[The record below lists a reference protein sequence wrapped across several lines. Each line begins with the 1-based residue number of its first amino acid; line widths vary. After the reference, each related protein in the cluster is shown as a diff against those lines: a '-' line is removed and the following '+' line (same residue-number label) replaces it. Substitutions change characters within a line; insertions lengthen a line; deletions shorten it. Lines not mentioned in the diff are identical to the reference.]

1 MEGFARGG
9 KPIVTMRQTGG
20 LMALGQGNEM
30 TSSRR
35 NNRVAKGP
43 VLTREF
49 LEFCATD
56 SGLPASRG
64 RAILDTFLRTGEAEF
79 DPADKVYRWTA
90 CGP

>member
-1 MEGFARGG
+1 
-9 KPIVTMRQTGG
+9 
-20 LMALGQGNEM
+20 MALDQGNRM
-30 TSSRR
+30 TYNAGSRR
-35 NNRVAKGP
+35 NRVAKGP